1 MSLNLIKVTDTA
13 VNVLCQAKSHDQ
25 GLKDPTQAL
34 SEKVQC

>member
-1 MSLNLIKVTDTA
+1 MSLNRIKVTDIV
-13 VNVLCQAKSHDQ
+13 VNVLCPAKSHDQ